1 MRIKKM
7 IDFFVNVVLTETHRA
22 ELLAGGL
29 AVFLLASLIVPNAG
43 FAGGGPV
50 EAVQDETGD
59 LVEVEAA
66 QDETGPV
73 RLDSYAGVFIGP
85 GFMKNRITDV
95 DGFADWGNP
104 GSVSDYDDTGFVGG
118 AVVGRKFDVGGLTLR
133 MELDGT
139 LTNVSA
145 STNKV
150 DPEGLDETAES
161 EFSWIVSARGG
172 VEQAVGRA
180 TVFVTTGLAFA
191 GVSNSVTDIDSND
204 SGSMVDPDD
213 SFSKDSTE
221 VGWVIGAGAEAA
233 LSDAWALR
241 LEGLYLDF
249 GESTHLVNRSANNR
263 CCGSETPRRA
273 VSYEVRNRLST
284 ARLAIIRRF

>member
-1 MRIKKM
+1 MKKTANS
-7 IDFFVNVVLTETHRA
+7 FVSFLSVENGRA
-22 ELLAGGL
+22 KLLAGGL
-29 AVFLLASLIVPNAG
+29 AVFLLACLIIPNTG
-43 FAGGGPV
+43 FAGGVPDGPT
-50 EAVQDETGD
+50 ESESGNDPAQSKPE
-59 LVEVEAA
+59 LVSF
-66 QDETGPV
+66 TK
-73 RLDSYAGVFIGP
+73 YAGVFIGP
-85 GFMKNRITDV
+85 GFMRNRILDI

-104 GSVSDYDDTGFVGG
+104 GTVSRYDDTGFVGG
-118 AVVGRKFDVGGLTLR
+118 VLVGRKFDVGGLTLR
-133 MELDGT
+133 MELDGA

-145 STNKV
+145 STNKL

-172 VEQAVGRA
+172 VEQAVGRV

-191 GVSNSVTDIDSND
+191 GISNSVTDIDSGD

-221 VGWVIGAGAEAA
+221 VGWVIGAGAEAE

-249 GESTHLVNRSANNR
+249 GESTHLVNRSGNNR
-263 CCGSETPRRA
+263 CCGPETPRRA
-273 VSYEVRNRLST
+273 ASYEVENRLST

>member
-1 MRIKKM
+1 M
-7 IDFFVNVVLTETHRA
+7 A
-22 ELLAGGL
+22 AGL
-29 AVFLLASLIVPNAG
+29 AVFLLVSLIIPNAG
-43 FAGGGPV
+43 FSGVVPDDLTQS
-50 EAVQDETGD
+50 ETEDHSTQNETG
-59 LVEVEAA
+59 LV
-66 QDETGPV
+66 
-73 RLDSYAGVFIGP
+73 RFDSYAGVFAGP
-85 GFMKNRITDV
+85 GFMRNRMLDI

-104 GSVSDYDDTGFVGG
+104 GSVSKYDDTGFVGG
-118 AVVGRKFDVGGLTLR
+118 VLVGRKFDVGGLTLR
-133 MELDGT
+133 MELDGA

-145 STNKV
+145 STNKL

-172 VEQAVGRA
+172 VEQGIGRV
-180 TVFVTTGLAFA
+180 TVFVTGGLAFA
-191 GVSNSVTDIDSND
+191 GISNSVTDIDSSD

-241 LEGLYLDF
+241 FEGLYLDL
-249 GESTHLVNRSANNR
+249 GETTHLVNRSANNR
-263 CCGSETPRRA
+263 CCGPETPRRA
-273 VSYEVRNRLST
+273 ASYEVENRLST

>member
-1 MRIKKM
+1 M
-7 IDFFVNVVLTETHRA
+7 ETCRA
-22 ELLAGGL
+22 KLLAAGL
-29 AVFLLASLIVPNAG
+29 AVFLLVSLVIPNAG
-43 FAGGGPV
+43 FAGGVPDNP
-50 EAVQDETGD
+50 Q
-59 LVEVEAA
+59 
-66 QDETGPV
+66 QNETGPV
-73 RLDSYAGVFIGP
+73 RFDKYAGVFIGP
-85 GFMKNRITDV
+85 GLMKNRITDV

-104 GSVSDYDDTGFVGG
+104 GSVSRYDDTGFVGG
-118 AVVGRKFDVGGLTLR
+118 VFVGRKFDVGGLTLR
-133 MELDGT
+133 MELDGM

-145 STNKV
+145 STNKL

-172 VEQAVGRA
+172 VEQGIGRV
-180 TVFVTTGLAFA
+180 TVFVTGGLAFA
-191 GVSNSVTDIDSND
+191 GISNSVTDIDSSD

-241 LEGLYLDF
+241 FEGLYLDL

-263 CCGSETPRRA
+263 CCGPETPRRA
-273 VSYEVRNRLST
+273 ASYEVENRIST
-284 ARLAIIRRF
+284 ARLAVIRRF

>member
-1 MRIKKM
+1 M
-7 IDFFVNVVLTETHRA
+7 ETFRA
-22 ELLAGGL
+22 KLLAVSS
-29 AVFLLASLIVPNAG
+29 AVFLLVSFVIPNTG
-43 FAGGGPV
+43 FAGGGPDNPP
-50 EAVQDETGD
+50 QNETEPIRFD
-59 LVEVEAA
+59 K
-66 QDETGPV
+66 
-73 RLDSYAGVFIGP
+73 YAGVFIGS
-85 GFMKNRITDV
+85 GFMKNRIIDI

-104 GSVSDYDDTGFVGG
+104 GSVSEYDDTGLVGG
-118 AVVGRKFDVGGLTLR
+118 VIVGRKFDVGGLTLR

-145 STNKV
+145 STDKLG
-150 DPEGLDETAES
+150 PEGLDETAES

-172 VEQAVGRA
+172 VEQAVGCV

-191 GVSNSVTDIDSND
+191 GISNSVTDIDSSD

-213 SFSKDSTE
+213 SFGKDSTE
-221 VGWVIGAGAEAA
+221 VGWVVGAGAEAA

-241 LEGLYLDF
+241 LEGLYMDF

-263 CCGSETPRRA
+263 CCGPEIPRRA
-273 VSYEVRNRLST
+273 ASYEVENRLST

>member
-1 MRIKKM
+1 MLIENCRVK
-7 IDFFVNVVLTETHRA
+7 
-22 ELLAGGL
+22 LLAGSL
-29 AVFLLASLIVPNAG
+29 AVFLLAFFIIPNVG
-43 FAGGGPV
+43 FAGTVLEDPPRR
-50 EAVQDETGD
+50 
-59 LVEVEAA
+59 EVEPISF
-66 QDETGPV
+66 DN
-73 RLDSYAGVFIGP
+73 YAGVFIGP
-85 GFMKNRITDV
+85 GFMRNQIIDV

-104 GSVSDYDDTGFVGG
+104 GSVSKYDDTGFVGG
-118 AVVGRKFDVGGLTLR
+118 VLVGRKFDVSGLALR
-133 MELDGT
+133 VELDGT

-145 STNKV
+145 STDKL

-161 EFSWIVSARGG
+161 EFSWIISARGG
-172 VEQAVGRA
+172 VELEVGRV

-191 GVSNSVTDIDSND
+191 DISNSVTDIDSGD

-221 VGWVIGAGAEAA
+221 LGWVIGAGAEAE
-233 LSDAWALR
+233 LIDAWALR

-263 CCGSETPRRA
+263 CCGPETPRRA
-273 VSYEVRNRLST
+273 ASYEVENRIST

>member
-1 MRIKKM
+1 M
-7 IDFFVNVVLTETHRA
+7 ETFRVK
-22 ELLAGGL
+22 LLAASR
-29 AVFLLASLIVPNAG
+29 AVFLLAFLIIPNAG
-43 FAGGGPV
+43 FSGVIPDDLTQS
-50 EAVQDETGD
+50 ETEDHSTQDETG
-59 LVEVEAA
+59 LVRF
-66 QDETGPV
+66 DN
-73 RLDSYAGVFIGP
+73 YAGVFAGL
-85 GFMKNRITDV
+85 GFMRNRILDI

-104 GSVSDYDDTGFVGG
+104 GSVSKYDDTGFVGG
-118 AVVGRKFDVGGLTLR
+118 VIVGRKFDAGGLTLR

-145 STNKV
+145 STDKL

-172 VEQAVGRA
+172 VEQGIGCV
-180 TVFVTTGLAFA
+180 TVFVTGGLAFA
-191 GVSNSVTDIDSND
+191 GISNSVTDIDSSD

-213 SFSKDSTE
+213 SFGKDSTE
-221 VGWVIGAGAEAA
+221 VGWVVGAGAEAA

-241 LEGLYLDF
+241 LEGLYMDF

-263 CCGSETPRRA
+263 CCGPETPRRA
-273 VSYEVRNRLST
+273 ASYEVENRLST

>member
-1 MRIKKM
+1 VKKAVNFLLSFVRIENSKAK
-7 IDFFVNVVLTETHRA
+7 
-22 ELLAGGL
+22 LLICGL
-29 AVFLLASLIVPNAG
+29 AALLLASLIVPSVG
-43 FAGGGPV
+43 FADVVPDEPV
-50 EAVQDETGD
+50 QNETKLLRFD
-59 LVEVEAA
+59 N
-66 QDETGPV
+66 
-73 RLDSYAGVFIGP
+73 YAGVFIGP
-85 GFMKNRITDV
+85 GFMRNRILDV
-95 DGFADWGNP
+95 DGFANWGNP
-104 GSVSDYDDTGFVGG
+104 GSVSKYDDTGFVGG
-118 AVVGRKFDVGGLTLR
+118 VLVGRKLDVGGLTLR

-145 STNKV
+145 STDKL

-172 VEQAVGRA
+172 VEQGIGCV
-180 TVFVTTGLAFA
+180 TVFVTGGLALA
-191 GVSNSVTDIDSND
+191 GISNSVTDIDSGD

-263 CCGSETPRRA
+263 CCGPETPRRA
-273 VSYEVRNRLST
+273 ASYEVETRLST
-284 ARLAIIRRF
+284 ARLAVIRRF

>member
-1 MRIKKM
+1 MKEI
-7 IDFFVNVVLTETHRA
+7 INFFASFARMNDYRTKFVIV
-22 ELLAGGL
+22 GL
-29 AVFLLASLIVPNAG
+29 AVFLLAFLIIPNPG
-43 FAGGGPV
+43 FAGGVPDDLT
-50 EAVQDETGD
+50 QSETGED
-59 LVEVEAA
+59 PA
-66 QDETGPV
+66 QSETGPA
-73 RLDSYAGVFIGP
+73 RFDNYAGIFAGP
-85 GFMKNRITDV
+85 GFMRNRILDI

-104 GSVSDYDDTGFVGG
+104 GSVSKYDDTGFVGG
-118 AVVGRKFDVGGLTLR
+118 VLVGGKFDVGCLTLR
-133 MELDGT
+133 MELDGA

-145 STNKV
+145 STDKL

-172 VEQAVGRA
+172 VEQGIGRV
-180 TVFVTTGLAFA
+180 TVFVTGGLAFA
-191 GVSNSVTDIDSND
+191 GISNSVTDIDSDD

-221 VGWVIGAGAEAA
+221 VGWVIGAGLETE
-233 LSDAWALR
+233 LSDVWALR

-263 CCGSETPRRA
+263 CCGPETPRRA
-273 VSYEVRNRLST
+273 AYYEVENRLST